1 MKKILVPVDFS
12 QESSDALD
20 FAIDFNERI
29 KGEIILLHV
38 IELPHYSF
46 NVQGEINWQHP
57 ENMLDAQL
65 VKGAHNLLTKWSDRV
80 SAKGQESKIK
90 LRHGHAYK
98 HISKEI
104 TTVKANWII
113 QGSKGSS
120 GLKEIFL
127 GSNAERVI
135 RYAGCPV
142 ITIKGPTKI
151 SNMKNMVFASDLSEE
166 QDWVALQSKEVQ
178 EIFGLNMHIVKVRT
192 PHNFLSLKDA
202 EKQLHDFVKRN
213 YLHECTVSSIEAD
226 YSDQGIVAFA
236 EEVGAGLI
244 VIGTHGKIG
253 LAHFFGGS
261 RAEDLVNES
270 KIPVVT
276 FKLPFYN

>member
-20 FAIDFNERI
+20 FAIQFNEKI

-46 NVQGEINWQHP
+46 NTEGEINWQHP
-57 ENMLDAQL
+57 EDFLEAQL
-65 VKGAHNLLTKWSDRV
+65 IKGAHNHLTKWSERV
-80 SAKGQESKIK
+80 SSAGQTVKIK
-90 LRHGHAYK
+90 MKQGHPYK

-104 TTVKANWII
+104 AEVKANWIV
-113 QGSKGSS
+113 QGSKGAS

-135 RYAGCPV
+135 RYAECPV

-151 SNMKNMVFASDLSEE
+151 SEMKNMVFASDLSEE
-166 QDWVALQSKEVQ
+166 QDWVALKAKEVQ
-178 EIFGLNMHIVKVRT
+178 ELFGLNMHLLKVRT
-192 PHNFLSLKDA
+192 PHNFLTAKDA
-202 EKQLHDFVKRN
+202 EKQLEDFAKRN
-213 YLHECTVSSIEAD
+213 YLENFTLNSIEAD
-226 YSDQGIVAFA
+226 YSDQGVVAFA
-236 EEVGAGLI
+236 EKVGAGLI
-244 VIGTHGKIG
+244 VIGTHGKTG

-270 KIPVVT
+270 KIPVIT
-276 FKLPFYN
+276 FKLPFYE

>member
-20 FAIDFNERI
+20 FAIDFNKRI

-46 NVQGEINWQHP
+46 NTEGEISWQHP
-57 ENMLDAQL
+57 EDILDAQL
-65 VKGAHNLLTKWSDRV
+65 VKGAHNLLTKWSEKVSSEGQRV
-80 SAKGQESKIK
+80 SIK
-90 LRHGHAYK
+90 MRHGHPYK
-98 HISKEI
+98 HISREI
-104 TTVKANWII
+104 TEVKASWIV

-120 GLKEIFL
+120 GLKEVFI

-135 RYAGCPV
+135 RYADCPV
-142 ITIKGPTKI
+142 ITIKGPCKI
-151 SNMKNMVFASDLSEE
+151 AEMKNMVFASDLSEE
-166 QDWVALQSKEVQ
+166 QDWVALQAKDVQ
-178 EIFGLNMHIVKVRT
+178 EIFGLDMHLLKVRT
-192 PHNFLSLKDA
+192 PHNFLTLKTA
-202 EKQLHDFVKRN
+202 EKQLEDFAKRN
-213 YLHECTVSSIEAD
+213 YLHKYTLNSIEAD
-226 YSDQGIVAFA
+226 YSDQGVAAFA

-244 VIGTHGKIG
+244 VIGTHGKTG

-270 KIPVVT
+270 KFPVIT

>member
-12 QESSDALD
+12 KESSDALD
-20 FAIDFNERI
+20 FAIEFNERI

-46 NVQGEINWQHP
+46 NVEGEINWQHP

-65 VKGAHNLLTKWSDRV
+65 VKGAHNYLLKWSDRV
-80 SAKGQESKIK
+80 AKNGQEVKIIM
-90 LRHGHAYK
+90 RHGHTFK

-104 TTVKANWII
+104 SATKADWIVM
-113 QGSKGSS
+113 GSKGSS
-120 GLKEIFL
+120 GLQEVFL

-135 RYAGCPV
+135 RYSECPV
-142 ITIKGPTKI
+142 ITVKGPSKV
-151 SNMKNMVFASDLSEE
+151 SDMKNMVFASDLSEE
-166 QDWVALQSKEVQ
+166 QDWVALKAKDVQ
-178 EIFGLNMHIVKVRT
+178 EIFGLNMHLLKVRT
-192 PHNFLSLKDA
+192 PHNFLTLKDA
-202 EKQLHDFVKRN
+202 QKQLEDFAKRN
-213 YLHECTVSSIEAD
+213 YLEDFTVNSIEAD
-226 YSDQGIVAFA
+226 YSDQGVVEFA

-244 VIGTHGKIG
+244 VIGTHGKTG

-276 FKLPFYN
+276 FKLPFYD